1 VFKFYRFE
9 GAPNYWFAR
18 GADMSRAGP
27 VNRMNKACQFQKRGD
42 LFGEEG
48 DVIQSKK

>member
-1 VFKFYRFE
+1 
-9 GAPNYWFAR
+9 
-18 GADMSRAGP
+18 MSRAGP
-27 VNRMNKACQFQKRGD
+27 INRTNTACQFQERGD